1 MSVQTT
7 RVVLAPA
14 AQPFAE
20 AAANPPYLFDLGP
33 VDGRKAWTSCSR
45 ARSPNQTSTSRT
57 RWCPAAPR
65 GMFPCGPCAARVPH
79 GYFRRSCIP
88 RSRLGIRQLAHS

>member
-33 VDGRKAWTSCSR
+33 VDGRKAVDELQSGEVSEPHVDIEDTMVPGGR
-45 ARSPNQTSTSRT
+45 
-57 RWCPAAPR
+57 R

-79 GYFRRSCIP
+79 GYF
-88 RSRLGIRQLAHS
+88 Q